1 MGRSPS
7 RELYDCCTPR
17 VTLLLLMVC
26 PQRHRTL
33 LHPFF
38 LTLIAKQGYQAVATA
53 LFTRMSHRDT
63 RSSAFFQRLI
73 VAKVLTAENLF
84 SHRSYSIAGKTLNS
98 LWGKKEES
106 SPDECENLKNSLD
119 NLSKICYNKHIV
131 GTRKKVVRGR
141 QSSSDCLCVY
151 FEIHTKDRVFPPY
164 RVL

>member
-1 MGRSPS
+1 MQRSPS

-17 VTLLLLMVC
+17 VTLLLLMVR

-38 LTLIAKQGYQAVATA
+38 LTLIAKQGYQAVVTA

-63 RSSAFFQRLI
+63 RSSAVFQRRI
-73 VAKVLTAENLF
+73 VAEVLTAENLF

-98 LWGKKEES
+98 FWAKKEES

-119 NLSKICYNKHIV
+119 NLSKKCYNKHIV
-131 GTRKKVVRGR
+131 GTRKKVVRELAL
-141 QSSSDCLCVY
+141 SSDCLCVY
-151 FEIHTKDRVFPPY
+151 DHTHTGSGVY
-164 RVL
+164 TL